1 MLKYIKIFYIYYPL
15 RKSGIMSNKDDIAAG
30 FDIGTTTSCAAI
42 WMNDRVEII
51 PDTQTGSR
59 IIPSYVSF
67 SDEEK
72 LVGDAA
78 KNQSTMN
85 PKNTVYDTKRLIGR
99 KFTDEVVQKDVKL
112 WSFGVSGD
120 KDNKPL
126 INVKYKNEEKT
137 FHPEEVSAMVIQ
149 RLKETTESFI
159 GHPLKKVVI
168 TVPAYFN
175 DSQRQ
180 ATKDAGAIAGLE
192 VLRII
197 NEPTAAAIA
206 YGLDKTEDKKEKNIL
221 VFDCGGGT
229 HDVSILTLDGGIFE
243 VKATGGDTHLGGS
256 DIDNLIVDYLCDDI
270 KKKFKKDVRENAR
283 ALKRLNISA
292 EKAKKNLSAAST
304 TTIEVDSLMDGVDY
318 NTNLTRAK
326 FESLADKVFQRTLK
340 PLEQLLKDA
349 KMGKSDIDEIVL
361 VGGTTRIP
369 KLQELLSSY
378 FNGKQLNKSLN
389 PDEAVAYGAAVQ
401 ASILTGQGNSKTN
414 ELLLLDVAPLSLG
427 IETAGGVMT
436 KIIERNTTIP
446 TKKSQVFSTY
456 ADNQPGVDIKIYEG
470 ERGFTKDNNLLGSFH
485 LDGIPPMPRGQAQ
498 IEVSFD
504 IDANGI
510 MNITAEEKSTK
521 KTNNIT
527 ITNDKGRLSKEQIDE
542 MIKKAEEFKE
552 EDNKQKELIE
562 AKNGL
567 ENYLYN
573 LKNSMTKRDD
583 SPAILDEI
591 KEELDPI
598 IDEGLKWLEEND
610 KGDVELYKNKQ
621 KELEE
626 KVNPL
631 MQKLYSQEMPGGMPG
646 GMPEGMPDMSGGMP
660 DMSGGMPE
668 GMSGDSGPTIDEVD

>member
-1 MLKYIKIFYIYYPL
+1 MT
-15 RKSGIMSNKDDIAAG
+15 NNEDIAAG

-42 WMNDRVEII
+42 WINDRVEII

-67 SDEEK
+67 NENEK

-85 PKNTVYDTKRLIGR
+85 PKNTIYDTKRLIGR
-99 KFTDEVVQKDVKL
+99 KYTDDVVQQDIKL
-112 WSFGVSGD
+112 WSFNVSGD
-120 KDNKPL
+120 NNNKPL

-137 FHPEEVSAMVIQ
+137 FHPEEISAMVIQ
-149 RLKETTESFI
+149 RLKETTESYL

-206 YGLDKTEDKKEKNIL
+206 YGLDKTGDKKEKNIL

-243 VKATGGDTHLGGS
+243 VKSTGGDTHLGGS

-270 KKKFKKDVRENAR
+270 KKKHKMDVRENAR
-283 ALKRLNISA
+283 ALKRLNIAA
-292 EKAKKNLSAAST
+292 EKAKKNLSASST

-318 NTNLTRAK
+318 NTTLSRAK

-340 PLEQLLKDA
+340 PIDQLLKDA
-349 KMGKSDIDEIVL
+349 KMSKGDIHEIVL

-369 KLQELLSSY
+369 RLQELLSEY

-401 ASILTGQGNSKTN
+401 ASILTGKGNSKTN

-446 TKKSQVFSTY
+446 TKKSQIFSTY
-456 ADNQPGVDIKIYEG
+456 SDNQPGVDIKIYEG

-504 IDANGI
+504 VDANGI

-527 ITNDKGRLSKEQIDE
+527 ITNDKGRLSKEQIYE

-562 AKNGL
+562 TKNGL

-573 LKNSMTKRDD
+573 LKNSMKKNEN
-583 SPAILDEI
+583 SPPTIDEI
-591 KEELDPI
+591 KSEIDPI
-598 IDEGLKWLEEND
+598 IDEGLKWLEENTNED
-610 KGDVELYKNKQ
+610 IETYKNKQ

-631 MQKLYSQEMPGGMPG
+631 MQKFYSSQMPSGP
-646 GMPEGMPDMSGGMP
+646 PPDMSAGENPGENNA
-660 DMSGGMPE
+660 D
-668 GMSGDSGPTIDEVD
+668 DLD

>member
-1 MLKYIKIFYIYYPL
+1 MT
-15 RKSGIMSNKDDIAAG
+15 NNEDIAAG

-42 WMNDRVEII
+42 WINDRVEII

-67 SDEEK
+67 NENEK

-85 PKNTVYDTKRLIGR
+85 PKNTIYDTKRLIGR
-99 KFTDEVVQKDVKL
+99 KYTDDVVQQDIKL
-112 WSFGVSGD
+112 WSFNVSGD
-120 KDNKPL
+120 NNNKPL

-137 FHPEEVSAMVIQ
+137 FHPEEISAMVIQ
-149 RLKETTESFI
+149 RLKETTESYL

-206 YGLDKTEDKKEKNIL
+206 YGLDKTGDKKEKNIL

-243 VKATGGDTHLGGS
+243 VKSTGGDTHLGGS

-270 KKKFKKDVRENAR
+270 KKKHKMDVRENAR
-283 ALKRLNISA
+283 ALKRLNIAA
-292 EKAKKNLSAAST
+292 EKAKKNLSASST

-318 NTNLTRAK
+318 NTTLSRAK

-340 PLEQLLKDA
+340 PIDQLLKDA
-349 KMGKSDIDEIVL
+349 KMSKGDIHEIVL

-369 KLQELLSSY
+369 RLQELLSEY

-446 TKKSQVFSTY
+446 TKKSQIFSTY
-456 ADNQPGVDIKIYEG
+456 SDNQPGVDIKIYEG

-504 IDANGI
+504 VDANGI

-562 AKNGL
+562 TKNGL

-573 LKNSMTKRDD
+573 LKNSMKKNEN
-583 SPAILDEI
+583 SPPTIDEI
-591 KEELDPI
+591 KAEIDPI
-598 IDEGLKWLEEND
+598 IDEGLKWLEENTNED
-610 KGDVELYKNKQ
+610 IETYKNKQ

-631 MQKLYSQEMPGGMPG
+631 MQKFYSSQMPSWP
-646 GMPEGMPDMSGGMP
+646 PPDMSAGENPGENNA
-660 DMSGGMPE
+660 D
-668 GMSGDSGPTIDEVD
+668 DLD

>member
-1 MLKYIKIFYIYYPL
+1 MV
-15 RKSGIMSNKDDIAAG
+15 NTDEIAAG
-30 FDIGTTTSCAAI
+30 FDIGTTTSCAAV
-42 WMNDRVEII
+42 WLNDRVEII
-51 PDTQTGSR
+51 PDGQTGSR

-85 PKNTVYDTKRLIGR
+85 PKNTVYDAKRLIGR
-99 KFTDEVVQKDVKL
+99 KFNDAVVQEDIKL
-112 WSFGVSGD
+112 WSFNVTGD
-120 KDNKPL
+120 SNNKPL
-126 INVKYKNEEKT
+126 INVKYKKEDKQ
-137 FHPEEVSAMVIQ
+137 FHPEEISAMVIQ
-149 RLKETTESFI
+149 RLKETTESFL

-206 YGLDKTEDKKEKNIL
+206 YGLDKTDDKQERNIL

-256 DIDNLIVDYLCDDI
+256 DIDNLIVEWLCEDI
-270 KKKFKKDVRENAR
+270 KKRMKKDVRENAR
-283 ALKRLNISA
+283 ALKRLNIAA
-292 EKAKKNLSAAST
+292 EKAKKTLSSSTT
-304 TTIEVDSLMDGVDY
+304 TTIEVESLLDGVDY
-318 NTNLTRAK
+318 NTSLTRAK
-326 FESLADKVFQRTLK
+326 FEQLADKVFSRTLE
-340 PLEQLLKDA
+340 PLDRLLKDA
-349 KMGKSDIDEIVL
+349 KMSKGDIHEIVL

-369 KLQELLSSY
+369 RVQELLSNY

-389 PDEAVAYGAAVQ
+389 PDEAIAYGAAVQ
-401 ASILTGQGNSKTN
+401 ASILTGQGNSKTS

-446 TKKSQVFSTY
+446 TKKSQTFSTY

-485 LDGIPPMPRGQAQ
+485 LDGIPPMPRGQPQ

-504 IDANGI
+504 VDANGI
-510 MNITAEEKSTK
+510 MNITAEEKTTK
-521 KTNNIT
+521 KTNYIT
-527 ITNDKGRLSKEQIDE
+527 ITNDKGRVSKEQIEE
-542 MIKKAEEFKE
+542 MIKKAEEYKDA
-552 EDNKQKELIE
+552 DNKLKEKIE

-573 LKNSMTKRDD
+573 LKNTMTKRDD
-583 SPAILDEI
+583 SPAILDEVRS
-591 KEELDPI
+591 ELDPI
-598 IDEGLKWLEEND
+598 IEEGIKWLENND
-610 KGDVELYKNKQ
+610 KEEIDVYKEKQ
-621 KELEE
+621 KELEA

-631 MQKLYSQEMPGGMPG
+631 MQKLYSQGGPPPGVDISQTP
-646 GMPEGMPDMSGGMP
+646 PDDINMKS
-660 DMSGGMPE
+660 SNE
-668 GMSGDSGPTIDEVD
+668 NVEVD

>member
-1 MLKYIKIFYIYYPL
+1 MV
-15 RKSGIMSNKDDIAAG
+15 NNEDIAAG

-42 WMNDRVEII
+42 WINDRVEII

-67 SDEEK
+67 SDDEK

-99 KFTDEVVQKDVKL
+99 KFDDPIVQDDIKL
-112 WSFGVSGD
+112 WSFAVSGD
-120 KDNKPL
+120 ANNKPL
-126 INVKYKNEEKT
+126 INVKYKKEDKT
-137 FHPEEVSAMVIQ
+137 FHPEEISAMVIQ
-149 RLKETTESFI
+149 RLKETTESFL

-180 ATKDAGAIAGLE
+180 ATKDAGTIAGLE

-206 YGLDKTEDKKEKNIL
+206 YGLDKTDDKKEKNIL

-256 DIDNLIVDYLCDDI
+256 DIDNLIVDYLCDEI
-270 KKKFKKDVRENAR
+270 KKKHKKDVRENAR
-283 ALKRLNISA
+283 ALKRLNIAA
-292 EKAKKNLSAAST
+292 EKAKKNLSAATT
-304 TTIEVDSLMDGVDY
+304 TTIEVDSLIDGVDY
-318 NTNLTRAK
+318 NTTLTRAK
-326 FESLADKVFQRTLK
+326 FEALADKVFQRTLE
-340 PLEQLLKDA
+340 PLDRLLKDA

-369 KLQELLSSY
+369 RVQELLSGY

-389 PDEAVAYGAAVQ
+389 PDEAIAYGAAVQ
-401 ASILTGQGNSKTN
+401 ASILTGQGNSRTN

-498 IEVSFD
+498 IEVAFD

-527 ITNDKGRLSKEQIDE
+527 ITNDKGRLSKEQIEE
-542 MIKKAEEFKE
+542 MIKKADEFKE
-552 EDNKQKELIE
+552 EDNKQRELME
-562 AKNGL
+562 AKSGL

-573 LKNSMTKRDD
+573 LRNSMTKRDD
-583 SPAILDEI
+583 SPPVLDEI
-591 KEELDPI
+591 KAEIDPLVEEGI
-598 IDEGLKWLEEND
+598 KWLEEND
-610 KGDVELYKNKQ
+610 KEDVEVYKNKQ
-621 KELEE
+621 KEFEA

-631 MQKLYSQEMPGGMPG
+631 MQKLYSQGMP
-646 GMPEGMPDMSGGMP
+646 S
-660 DMSGGMPE
+660 GMPE
-668 GMSGDSGPTIDEVD
+668 GMSGVPEDDEAEGDDDTDEAESAKKNSPTIDEVD

>member
-1 MLKYIKIFYIYYPL
+1 MV
-15 RKSGIMSNKDDIAAG
+15 NTDEIAAG
-30 FDIGTTTSCAAI
+30 FDIGTTTSCAAV
-42 WMNDRVEII
+42 WLNDRVEII
-51 PDTQTGSR
+51 PDGQTGSR

-85 PKNTVYDTKRLIGR
+85 PKNTVYDAKRLIGR
-99 KFTDEVVQKDVKL
+99 KFNDAVVQEDIKL
-112 WSFGVSGD
+112 WSFNVTGD
-120 KDNKPL
+120 SNNKPL
-126 INVKYKNEEKT
+126 INVKYKKEDKQ
-137 FHPEEVSAMVIQ
+137 FHPEEISAMVIQ
-149 RLKETTESFI
+149 RLKETTESFL

-206 YGLDKTEDKKEKNIL
+206 YGLDKTDDKQERNIL

-256 DIDNLIVDYLCDDI
+256 DIDNLIVEWLCEDI
-270 KKKFKKDVRENAR
+270 KKRMKKDVRENAR
-283 ALKRLNISA
+283 ALKRLNIAA
-292 EKAKKNLSAAST
+292 EKAKKTLSASTT
-304 TTIEVDSLMDGVDY
+304 TTIEVESLLDGVDY
-318 NTNLTRAK
+318 NTSLTRAK
-326 FESLADKVFQRTLK
+326 FEQLADKVFSRTLE
-340 PLEQLLKDA
+340 PLDRLLKDA
-349 KMGKSDIDEIVL
+349 KMSKGDIHEIVL

-369 KLQELLSSY
+369 RVQELLSNY

-389 PDEAVAYGAAVQ
+389 PDEAIAYGAAVQ
-401 ASILTGQGNSKTN
+401 ASILTGQGNSKTS

-446 TKKSQVFSTY
+446 TKKSQTFSTY
-456 ADNQPGVDIKIYEG
+456 SDNQPGVDIKIYEG

-485 LDGIPPMPRGQAQ
+485 LDGIPPMPRGQPQ

-504 IDANGI
+504 VDANGI
-510 MNITAEEKSTK
+510 MNISAEEKTTK

-527 ITNDKGRLSKEQIDE
+527 ITNDKGRLSKEQIEE
-542 MIKKAEEFKE
+542 MIKKAEEYKDA
-552 EDNKQKELIE
+552 DNKLKEKIE

-591 KEELDPI
+591 KTELDPI
-598 IDEGLKWLEEND
+598 IEEGIKWLENND
-610 KGDVELYKNKQ
+610 KEETDVYKEKQ
-621 KELEE
+621 KELEA

-631 MQKLYSQEMPGGMPG
+631 MQKLYSQGVPPSGVDIPQAQT
-646 GMPEGMPDMSGGMP
+646 PPDDINVKSSK
-660 DMSGGMPE
+660 D
-668 GMSGDSGPTIDEVD
+668 DDNEVD

>member
-1 MLKYIKIFYIYYPL
+1 MV
-15 RKSGIMSNKDDIAAG
+15 NTDEIAAG
-30 FDIGTTTSCAAI
+30 FDIGTTTSCAAV
-42 WMNDRVEII
+42 WLNDRVEII
-51 PDTQTGSR
+51 PDGQTGSR

-85 PKNTVYDTKRLIGR
+85 PKNTVYDAKRLIGR
-99 KFTDEVVQKDVKL
+99 KFNDPVVQEDIKL
-112 WSFGVSGD
+112 WSFNVTGD
-120 KDNKPL
+120 TNNKPL
-126 INVKYKNEEKT
+126 INVKYKKEDKQ
-137 FHPEEVSAMVIQ
+137 FHPEEISAMVIQ
-149 RLKETTESFI
+149 RLKETTESFL

-206 YGLDKTEDKKEKNIL
+206 YGLDKTDDKQERNIL

-256 DIDNLIVDYLCDDI
+256 DIDNLIVEWLCEDI
-270 KKKFKKDVRENAR
+270 KKRMKKDVRENAR
-283 ALKRLNISA
+283 ALKRLNIAA
-292 EKAKKNLSAAST
+292 EKAKKTLSSSTT
-304 TTIEVDSLMDGVDY
+304 TTIEVESLLDGVDY
-318 NTNLTRAK
+318 NTSLTRAK
-326 FESLADKVFQRTLK
+326 FEQLADKVFTRTLD
-340 PLEQLLKDA
+340 PLDRLLKDA
-349 KMGKSDIDEIVL
+349 KMSKGDIHEIVL

-369 KLQELLSSY
+369 RVQELLSNY

-389 PDEAVAYGAAVQ
+389 PDEAIAYGAAVQ
-401 ASILTGQGNSKTN
+401 ASILTGQGNSKTS

-446 TKKSQVFSTY
+446 TKKSQTFSTY

-485 LDGIPPMPRGQAQ
+485 LDGIPPMPRGQPQ

-510 MNITAEEKSTK
+510 MNISAEEKTTK

-527 ITNDKGRLSKEQIDE
+527 ITNDKGRLSKEQIDD

-552 EDNKQKELIE
+552 ADNKMKEKIE

-591 KEELDPI
+591 KTELDPI
-598 IDEGLKWLEEND
+598 IEEGIKWLENND
-610 KGDVELYKNKQ
+610 KEETDVYKEKQ
-621 KELEE
+621 KELEA

-631 MQKLYSQEMPGGMPG
+631 MQKLYSQSVPP
-646 GMPEGMPDMSGGMP
+646 SGVDIP
-660 DMSGGMPE
+660 QASSTE
-668 GMSGDSGPTIDEVD
+668 NVEVD

>member
-1 MLKYIKIFYIYYPL
+1 MIYITIEIYI
-15 RKSGIMSNKDDIAAG
+15 SQMVNTDEIAAG
-30 FDIGTTTSCAAI
+30 FDIGTTTSCAAV
-42 WMNDRVEII
+42 WLNDRVEII
-51 PDTQTGSR
+51 PDGQTGSR

-85 PKNTVYDTKRLIGR
+85 PKNTVYDAKRLIGR
-99 KFTDEVVQKDVKL
+99 KFNDAVVQDDIKL
-112 WSFGVSGD
+112 WSFNVTGD
-120 KDNKPL
+120 SNNKPL
-126 INVKYKNEEKT
+126 INVKYKNEDKQ
-137 FHPEEVSAMVIQ
+137 FHPEEISAMVIQ
-149 RLKETTESFI
+149 RLKETTESFL

-206 YGLDKTEDKKEKNIL
+206 YGLDKTDDKQERNIL

-256 DIDNLIVDYLCDDI
+256 DIDNLIVEWLCEDI
-270 KKKFKKDVRENAR
+270 KKRMKKDVRENAR
-283 ALKRLNISA
+283 ALKRLNIAA
-292 EKAKKNLSAAST
+292 EKAKKTLSSSTT
-304 TTIEVDSLMDGVDY
+304 TTIEVESLLDGVDY
-318 NTNLTRAK
+318 NTSLTRAK
-326 FESLADKVFQRTLK
+326 FEQLADKVFTRTLD
-340 PLEQLLKDA
+340 PLDRLLKDA
-349 KMGKSDIDEIVL
+349 KMSKGDIHEIVL

-369 KLQELLSSY
+369 RVQELLSNY

-389 PDEAVAYGAAVQ
+389 PDEAIAYGAAVQ
-401 ASILTGQGNSKTN
+401 ASILTGQGNSKTS

-446 TKKSQVFSTY
+446 TKKSQTFSTY

-485 LDGIPPMPRGQAQ
+485 LDGIPPMPRGQPQ

-504 IDANGI
+504 VDANGI
-510 MNITAEEKSTK
+510 MNITAEEKTTK

-527 ITNDKGRLSKEQIDE
+527 ITNDKGRLTKEQIEE
-542 MIKKAEEFKE
+542 MIKKAEEYKE
-552 EDNKQKELIE
+552 ADNKLKEKIE
-562 AKNGL
+562 AKGGL

-573 LKNSMTKRDD
+573 LKNTMTVKDD
-583 SPAILDEI
+583 SPAIMIELK
-591 KEELDPI
+591 KEMDPI
-598 IDEGLKWLEEND
+598 IEEGLKWLENND
-610 KGDVELYKNKQ
+610 KEETSVYKDKQ

-631 MQKLYSQEMPGGMPG
+631 MQKLYSQNMPPG
-646 GMPEGMPDMSGGMP
+646 AEVSMGPSEEIKVNKVDPTK
-660 DMSGGMPE
+660 
-668 GMSGDSGPTIDEVD
+668 DSKEDELD

>member
-1 MLKYIKIFYIYYPL
+1 MT
-15 RKSGIMSNKDDIAAG
+15 NNEDIAAG

-42 WMNDRVEII
+42 WINDRVEII

-67 SDEEK
+67 NENEK

-85 PKNTVYDTKRLIGR
+85 PKNTIYDTKRLIGR
-99 KFTDEVVQKDVKL
+99 KYTDDVVQQDIKL
-112 WSFGVSGD
+112 WSFNVSGD
-120 KDNKPL
+120 NNNKPL

-137 FHPEEVSAMVIQ
+137 FHPEEISAMVIQ
-149 RLKETTESFI
+149 RLKETTESYL

-206 YGLDKTEDKKEKNIL
+206 YGLDKTGDKTEKNIL

-243 VKATGGDTHLGGS
+243 VKSTGGDTHLGGS
-256 DIDNLIVDYLCDDI
+256 DIDNLIVDYLCEDI
-270 KKKFKKDVRENAR
+270 KKKHKMDVRENAR
-283 ALKRLNISA
+283 ALKRLNIAA
-292 EKAKKNLSAAST
+292 EKAKKNLSASST

-318 NTNLTRAK
+318 NTSLSRAK

-340 PLEQLLKDA
+340 PLDQLLKDA
-349 KMGKSDIDEIVL
+349 KMSKGDIHEIVL

-369 KLQELLSSY
+369 RLQELLSEY

-446 TKKSQVFSTY
+446 TKKSQTFSTY
-456 ADNQPGVDIKIYEG
+456 SDNQPGVDIKIYEG

-504 IDANGI
+504 VDANGI

-527 ITNDKGRLSKEQIDE
+527 ITNDKGRLSKEQIEE

-562 AKNGL
+562 TKNGL

-573 LKNSMTKRDD
+573 LKNSMKKNEN
-583 SPAILDEI
+583 SPPSIDEI
-591 KEELDPI
+591 KEEIDPI
-598 IDEGLKWLEEND
+598 IDDGLKWLEDNPDED
-610 KGDVELYKNKQ
+610 IETYKNKQ

-631 MQKLYSQEMPGGMPG
+631 MQKFYSSQMPA
-646 GMPEGMPDMSGGMP
+646 GGMP
-660 DMSGGMPE
+660 DMPDMPSGGIPE
-668 GMSGDSGPTIDEVD
+668 EPNVEDLD

>member
-1 MLKYIKIFYIYYPL
+1 MVT
-15 RKSGIMSNKDDIAAG
+15 KDEIAAG

-42 WMNDRVEII
+42 WINERVEII
-51 PDTQTGSR
+51 PDSQTGSR

-67 SDEEK
+67 TDQEK

-85 PKNTVYDTKRLIGR
+85 PKNTVYDSKRLIGR
-99 KFTDEVVQKDVKL
+99 KFDEQIVQDDCKK
-112 WSFGVSGD
+112 WSFNVSAD

-126 INVKYKNEEKT
+126 INVKYKNEEKQ
-137 FHPEEVSAMVIQ
+137 FHPEQISAMVIQ
-149 RLKETTESFI
+149 RLKETTEAYL
-159 GHPLKKVVI
+159 GHDLKKVVI

-197 NEPTAAAIA
+197 NEPTSAAIA
-206 YGLDKTEDKKEKNIL
+206 YGLDKTDDKGEKNIL

-256 DIDNLIVDYLCDDI
+256 DIDNVIVEFLCAEI
-270 KKKFKKDVRENAR
+270 EKKLKTNVRKNAR
-283 ALKRLNISA
+283 AMKRLNIAA
-292 EKAKKNLSAAST
+292 EKAKKNLSSAST
-304 TTIEVDSLMDGVDY
+304 VSIDVESIIDGQDFTTTLS
-318 NTNLTRAK
+318 RAK
-326 FESLADKVFQRTLK
+326 FEQLADPIFQRTIE
-340 PLEQLLKDA
+340 PINRLLQDA
-349 KMGKSDIDEIVL
+349 KMSKGDINEIVL

-369 KLQELLSSY
+369 RVQELLSSY

-401 ASILTGQGNSKTN
+401 AAILTGQGNDKTN

-436 KIIERNTTIP
+436 NIIDRNTTIP

-470 ERGFTKDNNLLGSFH
+470 ERKFTKDNNLLGSFH
-485 LDGIPPMPRGQAQ
+485 LDGIPPAPRGVPQ

-504 IDANGI
+504 VDANGI
-510 MNITAEEKSTK
+510 MNITAVEKGSG
-521 KTNNIT
+521 KTNNIS
-527 ITNDKGRLSKEQIDE
+527 ITNDKGRLTPEQIEE
-542 MIKKAEEFKE
+542 MIKNAEMFKE
-552 EDNKQKELIE
+552 EDEKKKQNID
-562 AKNGL
+562 AKNSL

-573 LKNSMTKRDD
+573 IKGSVLKEPEDAAQK
-583 SPAILDEI
+583 SPSFDEV
-591 KEELDPI
+591 KAEAEPI
-598 IDEGLKWLEEND
+598 VEDGLKWLEEND
-610 KGDVELYKNKQ
+610 SASTEEYNDKK
-621 KELEE
+621 KEIEG
-626 KVNPL
+626 KMQPL
-631 MQKLYSQEMPGGMPG
+631 MTKLYGTPGGAEGQVPPMG
-646 GMPEGMPDMSGGMP
+646 GSTSEPQV
-660 DMSGGMPE
+660 
-668 GMSGDSGPTIDEVD
+668 DEVD